1 MTKVEKHAN
10 YVLDHT
16 DMAVMA
22 YHEQDS
28 DSLTVCK
35 NCNYPEFMGLAA
47 YLIWSAHTESGA
59 PLEKIGEDLNKAVKL
74 LKEVNGGENE

>member
-10 YVLDHT
+10 YVLDHA

-28 DSLTVCK
+28 DNLTVCK
-35 NCNYPEFMGLAA
+35 NCDYFEYIGLVAH
-47 YLIWSAHTESGA
+47 LIWSAQESGA
-59 PLEKIGEDLNKAVKL
+59 PLAQVEEDLNKAIKL
-74 LKEVNGGENE
+74 MKEVNGGENE